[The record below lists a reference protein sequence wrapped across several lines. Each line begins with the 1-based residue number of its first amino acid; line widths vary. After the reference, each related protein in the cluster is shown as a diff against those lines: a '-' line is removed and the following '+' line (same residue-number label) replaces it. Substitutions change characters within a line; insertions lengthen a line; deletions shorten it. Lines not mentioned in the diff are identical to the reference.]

1 MKLPNDPTLDD
12 YQKLMAHLVVE
23 RGFDKETVPEV
34 FTLLV
39 EEMGELA
46 KAIRKYNGQK
56 VDKNS
61 KHHDIE
67 EEAAD
72 VFWLLIDLCNRLD
85 IDLTKAFAA
94 KEEKNQKRIWTHDN

>member
-1 MKLPNDPTLDD
+1 MSKQQTLAEYQDLIKKL
-12 YQKLMAHLVVE
+12 VIE

-39 EEMGELA
+39 EEVGELA
-46 KAIRKYNGQK
+46 KAIRKKNGQK
-56 VDKNS
+56 VDLARKQ
-61 KHHDIE
+61 HEVE

-85 IDLTKAFAA
+85 INLAQAFAEKEA
-94 KEEKNQKRIWTHDN
+94 KNATRTWQ